1 MVSTDAGSVLPP
13 IKLIAAGGGPVSTI
27 DHAAKG
33 GHTVAVTTTNVVYA
47 WGDNFSGQLGAC
59 DCRVSSND
67 SDPNAGVRQVY
78 YNASTST
85 TLNNTRM
92 YTPNKVRG
100 TFHREGKYLN

>member
-1 MVSTDAGSVLPP
+1 MSTVGGVS
-13 IKLIAAGGGPVSTI
+13 
-27 DHAAKG
+27 KG

-59 DCRVSSND
+59 DCPASSND

-78 YNASTST
+78 NNASTST

-92 YTPNKVRG
+92 YTPNKVRA
-100 TFHREGKYLN
+100 TFHRGGKYLN